1 MKLHRYYSFDECL
14 DEEKVTEYLDELYEE
29 GKIEWE
35 IIDRWTFKIDDQDLS
50 EYDERLLIDFFEQNN
65 VIPSSGFEEDDIWY

>member
-50 EYDERLLIDFFEQNN
+50 EYDERLLIDFFEENN
-65 VIPSSGFEEDDIWY
+65 VIPSSGFEEDDIWH